1 MREYE
6 EHRAHEGRMLLI
18 EITVTGHSPDTGQIV
33 ADFGAWGKKA
43 APPQHHL
50 FPRYEVDVDVLEWVG
65 SQSEIYFT
73 RHLLLPLHQ
82 ANAIS
87 ARYIGTY
94 L

>member
-1 MREYE
+1 MAGVGSHSYPISRIMPAGPYEGQVPMREYE

-65 SQSEIYFT
+65 SQSEI
-73 RHLLLPLHQ
+73 
-82 ANAIS
+82 
-87 ARYIGTY
+87 
-94 L
+94 